1 MKSGIG
7 RGVAGSSGI
16 GGGVNRGFAGQSA
29 ANMMQQTRSQPFT
42 EATGMND
49 ITGATM
55 AEQNKC
61 KFNSFMSNVPIS
73 YFRTRFKNCTGKNYE
88 VGVKN

>member
-16 GGGVNRGFAGQSA
+16 GGGVSRGFAGQSA
-29 ANMMQQTRSQPFT
+29 ANMMQQTRSAPFN
-42 EATGMND
+42 EGSAMND
-49 ITGATM
+49 ISGATM

-61 KFNSFMSNVPIS
+61 KFNSIMSNVPIS
-73 YFRTRFKNCTGKNYE
+73 YFRTRFENCTGKNYE